1 MGQKTHTKPKGAT
14 IFRET
19 KFGILSRREIV
30 KLEAQ
35 GIQRGLKLIS
45 SLAKKRAEITPELI
59 LSIHKKSFGW
69 IFPKWAG
76 KFRQIE
82 VEFSGKQAPAFFQ
95 VPMMIKELC
104 DDLGERL
111 KHIPPKSQP
120 EKFLQEVVSLI
131 AWFQHKFVWIHPF
144 NDYNGRTARLLSN
157 LLFIQFGLPAV
168 EIKVESKKDRDV
180 YITAMRRA
188 DGGDYALLETII
200 SESLQEALRKGL
212 Q

>member
-30 KLEAQ
+30 ELEAQ
-35 GIQRGLKLIS
+35 GIQRGLKLVS
-45 SLAKKRAEITPELI
+45 SLARKRAEITPELI

-95 VPMMIKELC
+95 APVMIKELC
-104 DDLGERL
+104 DDLRERL
-111 KHIPPKSQP
+111 KHIPPKNQP
-120 EKFLQEVVSLI
+120 EEFLREIVSLI

-157 LLFIQFGLPAV
+157 VLFLKFSLPTV
-168 EIKVESKKDRDV
+168 EIKVESKKDRDI
-180 YITAMRRA
+180 YIQAMWKA
-188 DGGDYALLETII
+188 DGGDYAPLEAII
-200 SESLQEALRKGL
+200 SQSLQESLRKGL
-212 Q
+212 

>member
-35 GIQRGLKLIS
+35 GIQRGLKLVS
-45 SLAKKRAEITPELI
+45 SLARKRVEITPELI

-95 VPMMIKELC
+95 VPVMIKELC
-104 DDLGERL
+104 DDLRERL
-111 KHIPPKSQP
+111 KHIPPKNQP
-120 EKFLQEVVSLI
+120 EEFLRETVSLV

-157 LLFIQFGLPAV
+157 VLFLKFSLPTV
-168 EIKVESKKDRDV
+168 EIKVESKKDRDI
-180 YITAMRRA
+180 YIQAMWKA
-188 DGGDYALLETII
+188 DDGDHAPLEAII
-200 SESLQEALRKGL
+200 SQSLQESLRKGL
-212 Q
+212 

>member
-200 SESLQEALRKGL
+200 LESLQEALRKGL

>member
-35 GIQRGLKLIS
+35 GIQRGLKLIN

>member
-30 KLEAQ
+30 ELEAQ

-95 VPMMIKELC
+95 VPVMIKELC
-104 DDLGERL
+104 DDLRERL
-111 KHIPPKSQP
+111 KHIPPKNQP
-120 EKFLQEVVSLI
+120 EEFLRETVSLI

-157 LLFIQFGLPAV
+157 VLFLKFSLPAV
-168 EIKVESKKDRDV
+168 EIKVESKKDRDI
-180 YITAMRRA
+180 YIQAMWKA
-188 DGGDYALLETII
+188 DGGDHVPLEAII
-200 SESLQEALRKGL
+200 SQSLQESLRKGL
-212 Q
+212 